1 MLEIRDLHVSY
12 GPIKA
17 VRGVS
22 LSVNEGEIVSIIGS
36 NGAGKTSTLMSIAG
50 GIKPLSGMII
60 FDGEDIT
67 GLPAHRVIQRG
78 IVLVPEGR
86 RIFPQLTVM
95 ENLELGA
102 FTKKKI
108 SPYLL
113 DELFEFFPV
122 LKERRSQIAGTLSG
136 GEQQMLAIARA
147 LMSEP
152 RLIMFDEPSLGLSPI
167 MVTKIFSIIKKINL
181 RGVTV
186 LLVEQNARAALKL
199 SSRAYVLESGTIR
212 MEGTG
217 DELLRNEELRRAYLG
232 E

>member
-1 MLEIRDLHVSY
+1 MLEIRDLHISY

-17 VRGVS
+17 VRGIS
-22 LSVNEGEIVSIIGS
+22 LSVKEGEIVSIIGA

-60 FDGEDIT
+60 FNGEDIT

-102 FTKKKI
+102 FTKKI
-108 SPYLL
+108 SPSLL

-122 LKERRSQIAGTLSG
+122 LKERKSQIAGTLSG

-167 MVTKIFSIIKKINL
+167 MVSKIFSIIKKINS

-186 LLVEQNARAALKL
+186 LLVEQNARAALKI
-199 SSRAYVLESGTIR
+199 SSRAYVLENGTIR
-212 MEGTG
+212 MEGRG

>member
-1 MLEIRDLHVSY
+1 MLEVTDLHVSY

-17 VRGVS
+17 VRGIN
-22 LSVNEGEIVSIIGS
+22 LSVKEGEIVSIIGA

-50 GIKPLSGMII
+50 GVRPASGRIL
-60 FDGEDIT
+60 FKGQDIT
-67 GLPAHRVIQRG
+67 GLPAHEVMKKG
-78 IVLVPEGR
+78 LVLVPEGR
-86 RIFPQLTVM
+86 RIFSNLTVA

-102 FTKKKI
+102 FTKKI
-108 SPYLL
+108 SASLIE
-113 DELFEFFPV
+113 ELFEFFPV
-122 LKERRSQIAGTLSG
+122 LKERRNQVAGTLSG

-152 RLIMFDEPSLGLSPI
+152 ELIMFDEPSLGLSPI
-167 MVTKIFSIIKKINL
+167 MVTRIFSIIKKINS

-186 LLVEQNARAALKL
+186 LLVEQNAKAALKL
-199 SSRAYVLESGTIR
+199 SSRAYVLENGTLR

-217 DELLRNEELRRAYLG
+217 SELLKNEELRRAYLG